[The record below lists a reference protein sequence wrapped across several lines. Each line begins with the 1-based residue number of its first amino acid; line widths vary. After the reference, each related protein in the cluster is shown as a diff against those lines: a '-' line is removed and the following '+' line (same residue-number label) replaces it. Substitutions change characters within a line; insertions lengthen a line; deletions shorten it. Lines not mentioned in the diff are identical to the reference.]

1 MGTKLLLADDS
12 ITIQKVVGIIFA
24 NEDFDLT
31 VVDNGLSALEKAR
44 EQMPDLMLVD
54 ALMPGKNGYEVCQEI
69 RSDASLKNTPLL
81 LMIGA
86 FEPFDEDKAHQCGAD
101 DVISKPF
108 ESQQLVEKVNALLD
122 LGRQRSAEKTLPVAP
137 ATPVSPE
144 TAAVIEPWETA
155 GQEPSAG
162 FESVASADAGIFD
175 EPMMTAEFVSPGD
188 IQLPA
193 SETAGFELDVVEA
206 APSDDPWGVFDL
218 TDMDEEPPVVSEEP
232 AVVAEYVSEQ
242 VVALTEE
249 PPVSAPEESRPVFLD
264 SSELPEKELPA
275 GLQEPAGRWEP
286 VDEEGFTFQD
296 EEPTPAGETF
306 AVGMGEPLA
315 MLSQE
320 PDVFNQQSAPL
331 ITPVEAV
338 LPVATD
344 KEPVQVAEQPVLP
357 AAAAPSVAFG
367 EDQLRSMLSQL
378 SREVI
383 EKIVWEVVPDL
394 AENLIKEEI
403 RRLKAGLRD
412 Q

>member
-31 VVDNGLSALEKAR
+31 VVDNGVSALEKAR

-108 ESQQLVEKVNALLD
+108 ESQQLVEKVKALLD
-122 LGRQRSAEKTLPVAP
+122 LGMQRSPEKPAPVEPAAP
-137 ATPVSPE
+137 VVPE
-144 TAAVIEPWETA
+144 TTAAAESWGTAALEPA
-155 GQEPSAG
+155 AG
-162 FESVASADAGIFD
+162 FETASSADTGFFD
-175 EPMMTAEFVSPGD
+175 EPLMTAEFVSPGD
-188 IQLPA
+188 IQLTS
-193 SETAGFELDVVEA
+193 SESAGFELDVVEA

-218 TDMDEEPPVVSEEP
+218 TDMDEEPSLVSEEP
-232 AVVAEYVSEQ
+232 ADIVEYVSEPL
-242 VVALTEE
+242 VTLKDEPSDSAL
-249 PPVSAPEESRPVFLD
+249 EESGPVFLD
-264 SSELPEKELPA
+264 SSELPEKELSA
-275 GLQEPAGRWEP
+275 GFQEPVGRWEP
-286 VDEEGFTFQD
+286 VEEEGFAFQN

-320 PDVFNQQSAPL
+320 PDVFVEPSVPF
-331 ITPVEAV
+331 IPPVEMP
-338 LPVATD
+338 LPVAEEEPAPVVTQ
-344 KEPVQVAEQPVLP
+344 PVQPAPTAAP
-357 AAAAPSVAFG
+357 AAIG
-367 EDQLRSMLSQL
+367 EEQLRAILAQL